1 MRRALQVSFVLLVG
15 SLIAASIAPLF
26 DSDYWLV
33 RTADFPR
40 LQILILLGIG
50 VILVPLLVR
59 RHQVL
64 LASLIFL
71 SSVAALSHA
80 MVLWP
85 SRQGHGTLPGQCD
98 EALRL
103 GVQVFPGAVGGVG
116 NLGSEGFR
124 ELWHCRYFAGSGL
137 KQGAT

>member
-80 MVLWP
+80 MVLRPCHPATGPCRDSATKPFASVSKYFRVPLVEW
-85 SRQGHGTLPGQCD
+85 GTL
-98 EALRL
+98 EAKVSVSFGIAGIL
-103 GVQVFPGAVGGVG
+103 QV
-116 NLGSEGFR
+116 LD
-124 ELWHCRYFAGSGL
+124 
-137 KQGAT
+137 